1 MGQGTCSSGLCGCAH
16 WVAGSITEWWTASHV
31 LVDSSWGRTC
41 RSIFPRGRA
50 PAQPSSYHGLE
61 PDLGAFAPTTGDQTV
76 PWQGCNNHRAKRRPH
91 PTSVAGSGYHNNN
104 HTFYQGDN
112 TLQTLRKDVA
122 GIHTKNSPHTKIWA
136 LRHLGSLAWKR
147 EMSPGKGSALTLNT
161 DGLEALGSSELA
173 RPGWQRDHCP
183 CEIRPSTS
191 RPHLLRANRTLSE
204 TARVTCISAS
214 G

>member
-1 MGQGTCSSGLCGCAH
+1 MEVEAWLWQVFVPVALRVCRFAWKIPELIIDAPIAEMGQGTCSSGLCGCAH
-16 WVAGSITEWWTASHV
+16 WVAESITEWWTASHV

-41 RSIFPRGRA
+41 RGIFPRGRA

-76 PWQGCNNHRAKRRPH
+76 PWQGCNNHRTKRRPH

-122 GIHTKNSPHTKIWA
+122 GIHTKNSPHTKNI
-136 LRHLGSLAWKR
+136 
-147 EMSPGKGSALTLNT
+147 
-161 DGLEALGSSELA
+161 GLMQVTHSHIKEAL
-173 RPGWQRDHCP
+173 
-183 CEIRPSTS
+183 
-191 RPHLLRANRTLSE
+191 
-204 TARVTCISAS
+204 
-214 G
+214 